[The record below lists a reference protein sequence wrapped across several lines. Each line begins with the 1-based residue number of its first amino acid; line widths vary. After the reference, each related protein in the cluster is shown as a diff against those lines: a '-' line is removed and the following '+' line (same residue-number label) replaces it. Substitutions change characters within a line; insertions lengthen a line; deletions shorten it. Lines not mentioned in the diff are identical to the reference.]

1 MPPAHRPISGIPVKY
16 GATTTGYYLRKLLV
30 ENFDLSK
37 SESRAKSWVLMRYAE
52 VLLNYAEAVNE
63 SVGPDVKVIG
73 TTNLTL
79 SAREAINLV
88 RDRVGMPPIQSG
100 LDKENMRINIQ
111 RERQV
116 EMAFEDQRFF
126 DVRRWKIANV
136 TENKP
141 LMGILISTNGGTT
154 TYERFKV
161 ENRIF
166 QEKMYLYPIPY
177 NEIAKSKGILIQN
190 SGWE

>member
-1 MPPAHRPISGIPVKY
+1 MQ
-16 GATTTGYYLRKLLV
+16 
-30 ENFDLSK
+30 
-37 SESRAKSWVLMRYAE
+37 
-52 VLLNYAEAVNE
+52 
-63 SVGPDVKVIG
+63 
-73 TTNLTL
+73 
-79 SAREAINLV
+79 
-88 RDRVGMPPIQSG
+88 PIQSG

>member
-1 MPPAHRPISGIPVKY
+1 
-16 GATTTGYYLRKLLV
+16 
-30 ENFDLSK
+30 
-37 SESRAKSWVLMRYAE
+37 MRYAE